1 MPTFNTQAKKKIMK
15 KKTSTIKSPS
25 VVSDSDIEDEV
36 LSDGVVSEAES
47 SNGGSAGE
55 EVEETSNAETEDEQ
69 VEETIDEVAVV
80 KGITGDTWGSDF
92 PSVRPTADVLTQE
105 QLVIAETQEAE
116 AKKSMP
122 KDSKG
127 KQPRMTRP
135 SLANGFKL
143 EKPAFNEMVK
153 QYTQE
158 DGSNYT
164 KEAFASAMNYWV
176 FQHCNIANAY
186 ARSGKT
192 IYKTKQDGTAS
203 KEIEGVDM
211 PDDFW
216 SKTFLNGWF
225 MTAEAKEQL
234 EIAEEIM
241 REKRVGKGKAKAKV
255 VSKAVKEEIANE
267 AIGNLSMEDLMK
279 LLEAKKANQ

>member
-1 MPTFNTQAKKKIMK
+1 MPTFNNTSKKIIRK
-15 KKTSTIKSPS
+15 KKTSNIKSPS
-25 VVSDSDIEDEV
+25 VVSDSDIEDDV

-80 KGITGDTWGSDF
+80 KGITGEAWGSDF
-92 PSVRPTADVLTQE
+92 PSVSSGLLTQE
-105 QLVIAETQEAE
+105 QLAIAEKEEAE

-203 KEIEGVDM
+203 KEIEGVEM

-216 SKTFLNGWF
+216 SKKFLNGWF

-267 AIGNLSMEDLMK
+267 AIGNLSMEELMK

>member
-1 MPTFNTQAKKKIMK
+1 MPTFNNTSKKVIRK
-15 KKTSTIKSPS
+15 KKTTTIKSPS
-25 VVSDSDIEDEV
+25 VVSDSDIEEDV

-80 KGITGDTWGSDF
+80 KGITGEAWGSDF
-92 PSVRPTADVLTQE
+92 PSVSSGLLTQE
-105 QLVIAETQEAE
+105 QLAIAEKEEAE

-203 KEIEGVDM
+203 KEIEGVEM

-216 SKTFLNGWF
+216 SKKFLNGWF

-267 AIGNLSMEDLMK
+267 AIGNLSMEELMK